1 MIVTR
6 LLLLFGLLCGGMVV
20 AREVPEKP
28 ADVWAALKKNED
40 SRLVVIARAILGKDA
55 GNQWFYFPSKDEPCT
70 PERYGIPYEDVKFT
84 TADGVKL
91 HGWFLTAAKGHKA
104 KGTVVFS
111 HGNTGSLGYYLGL
124 VDWIERDG
132 YQIMMYDYRGFGKSE
147 GSPTREGL
155 VEDAEAAFA
164 YTAKRRDVA
173 KGNIISFAHSLGG
186 ATSIVA
192 LCRKP
197 VPGLRAVITD
207 SAFASYQGMAEACC
221 GSLGRNLV
229 TDELSPKD
237 VVAKLPVPLLMI
249 HGTADVVVPIAQGRQ
264 LYAAA
269 NEHKTFFEV
278 KGGRHCDSLC
288 LNDGEYR
295 KKMLAWMARFGNKD

>member
-1 MIVTR
+1 MRI
-6 LLLLFGLLCGGMVV
+6 LLLLGLLCGAMAL
-20 AREVPEKP
+20 ARDDPGKLED
-28 ADVWAALKKNED
+28 AWAAAKND
-40 SRLVVIARAILGKDA
+40 QDGRLVAIARMMLGKDA
-55 GNQWFYFPSKDEPCT
+55 GNQWFYFPTRDEPCT
-70 PERYGIPYEDVKFT
+70 PERFGINYEDVEFI

-91 HGWFLTAAKGHKA
+91 HGWFLAAAKGRPA

-111 HGNTGSLGYYLGL
+111 HGNSGSLGYYLGL
-124 VDWIERDG
+124 VDWLAKAG
-132 YQIMMYDYRGFGKSE
+132 YQILMYDYRGFGKSS

-155 VEDAEAAFA
+155 VVDAEAAFA
-164 YTAKRRDVA
+164 YAAKRHDA
-173 KGNIISFAHSLGG
+173 ATGHIISFAHSLGG

-207 SAFASYQGMAEACC
+207 SAFASYQGMAAIIA
-221 GSLGRNLV
+221 GNLGRKLV
-229 TDELSPKD
+229 TDELAPQD

-249 HGTADVVVPIAQGRQ
+249 HGTADIVVPIAQGKQ

-278 KGGRHCDSLC
+278 KGGHHGDSLC
-288 LNDGEYR
+288 LNNGEYR
-295 KKMLAWMARFGNKD
+295 KKTLAWLEPFASKD

>member
-1 MIVTR
+1 MSATHPLK
-6 LLLLFGLLCGGMVV
+6 LLGLLCGGMLGAGMVQGKPENLCAKQDSDNRLAV
-20 AREVPEKP
+20 LART
-28 ADVWAALKKNED
+28 
-40 SRLVVIARAILGKDA
+40 ILGRNI

-70 PERYGIPYEDVKFT
+70 PEKYGLAYEDVEFLA
-84 TADGVKL
+84 ADGIKL
-91 HGWFLTAAKGHKA
+91 HGWFLTAPRGRQP

-111 HGNTGSLGYYLGL
+111 HGNTGSLGSYLGL
-124 VDWIERDG
+124 VDWLERAG

-164 YTAKRRDVA
+164 YTAKRADVTTG
-173 KGNIISFAHSLGG
+173 KIISFAHSLGG

-197 VPGLRAVITD
+197 VPGLCAVITD
-207 SAFASYQGMAEACC
+207 SAFASYRGMAATVA
-221 GSLGRNLV
+221 GNLGRNLV

-237 VVAKLPVPLLMI
+237 VVAKLPVPVLMI
-249 HGTADVVVPIAQGRQ
+249 HGTADSVVPIAQGKQ
-264 LYAAA
+264 LFAAA

-278 KGGRHCDSLC
+278 KGGRHSDSLYR
-288 LNDGEYR
+288 NNGEYR
-295 KKMLAWMARFGNKD
+295 QKMLQWLDQFAPGK